1 MRTESEKAMTNE
13 EFYIPCDGISVHIK
27 LDLPDSDPRADHS
40 KIPMVLAIP
49 GLTGH
54 MEEPH
59 MVAIAEALPKAGYA
73 CLRAELYGHGKSGGS
88 FHDHTLFHWALELM
102 GLIDYARGLDYVSE
116 LYLCGHSQAGAAAV
130 LGAGLEPDKL
140 DGLILL
146 APAMLIR
153 DVSYA
158 GGFPVRFFDPEHIPD
173 ETLVFDSAPISGNYY
188 RVNRL
193 LPFDDAIRLY
203 GDKPVLVGHSPT
215 DELVPYE
222 YGVRTAEAYQ
232 NAEMF
237 TTGDDDH
244 CFAAHIDQVTGK
256 MIAFL
261 NSISKDPASYRYLLF
276 DLDGTLT
283 DPKEGI
289 TKSVQYALR
298 RFGIDV
304 ADPDTLTPYIGPP
317 LIPSFMEFHGLSRE
331 QAEEALLVYRE
342 RFSTVGL
349 FENEVLEGVPEML
362 RALHEKGRF
371 LAVASSKP
379 EEYVRRIL
387 KHFDLLQ
394 YFDEVVGA
402 SMDEKRSAKKDIIE
416 EALRRM
422 GKSDGDP
429 EVLMI
434 GDRKHD
440 VEGAK
445 QCGLDSL
452 AVYTGFAPQGE
463 LEEAGATFIFRTIGE
478 MEEFL
483 V

>member
-1 MRTESEKAMTNE
+1 MQ
-13 EFYIPCDGISVHIK
+13 H
-27 LDLPDSDPRADHS
+27 
-40 KIPMVLAIP
+40 
-49 GLTGH
+49 
-54 MEEPH
+54 
-59 MVAIAEALPKAGYA
+59 
-73 CLRAELYGHGKSGGS
+73 
-88 FHDHTLFHWALELM
+88 
-102 GLIDYARGLDYVSE
+102 
-116 LYLCGHSQAGAAAV
+116 
-130 LGAGLEPDKL
+130 
-140 DGLILL
+140 
-146 APAMLIR
+146 
-153 DVSYA
+153 
-158 GGFPVRFFDPEHIPD
+158 
-173 ETLVFDSAPISGNYY
+173 
-188 RVNRL
+188 
-193 LPFDDAIRLY
+193 
-203 GDKPVLVGHSPT
+203 
-215 DELVPYE
+215 
-222 YGVRTAEAYQ
+222 
-232 NAEMF
+232 
-237 TTGDDDH
+237 
-244 CFAAHIDQVTGK
+244 
-256 MIAFL
+256 
-261 NSISKDPASYRYLLF
+261 
-276 DLDGTLT
+276 
-283 DPKEGI
+283 
-289 TKSVQYALR
+289 ALR
-298 RFGIDV
+298 HFGIDV
-304 ADPDTLTPYIGPP
+304 ADPDTLTSYIGPP

-331 QAEEALLVYRE
+331 QAEEALQVYRE

-387 KHFDLLQ
+387 EHFDLLQ

-422 GKSDGDP
+422 SKSDGDP

-478 MEEFL
+478 MAEFL